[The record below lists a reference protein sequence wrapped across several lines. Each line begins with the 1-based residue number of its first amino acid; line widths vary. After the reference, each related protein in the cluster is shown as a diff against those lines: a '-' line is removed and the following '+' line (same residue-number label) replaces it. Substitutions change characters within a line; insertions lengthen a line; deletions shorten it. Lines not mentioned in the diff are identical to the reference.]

1 MPLRLG
7 TDLCDPNRIEK
18 VLRRY
23 GKKFV
28 NKILT
33 AEEQEYLEFGFNQRS
48 FKPSLSHRLAA
59 RYAAKEAVAKALGT
73 GIGKE
78 VAFHDILIL
87 KKEGCGAPYIKLENN
102 AVNVA
107 EKLGINKW
115 EISISHEKAMSVAI
129 VIGYQD

>member
-1 MPLRLG
+1 MRLG
-7 TDLCDPNRIEK
+7 TDLCDPSRIEK

-28 NKILT
+28 TRILT
-33 AEEQEYLEFGFNQRS
+33 AEEQELLEFGFNQRS
-48 FKPSLSHRLAA
+48 FKPSLSHRIAA

-73 GIGKE
+73 G
-78 VAFHDILIL
+78 
-87 KKEGCGAPYIKLENN
+87 APYIKLTGN

-107 EKLGINKW
+107 EKLNINKW

-129 VIGYQD
+129 VIAYNED

>member
-7 TDLCDPNRIEK
+7 TDLCDPSRIEK

-23 GKKFV
+23 GKKFL

-33 AEEQEYLEFGFNQRS
+33 TEEQEYLDFGFNQRS
-48 FKPSLSHRLAA
+48 FKPTLSHRLAA

-73 GIGKE
+73 GIGKD

-87 KKEGCGAPYIKLENN
+87 KKENCGAPYIKLDNK
-102 AVNVA
+102 AVDIA
-107 EKLGINKW
+107 EELGINKW

-129 VIGYQD
+129 VIGYKE

>member
-1 MPLRLG
+1 MRLG
-7 TDLCDPNRIEK
+7 TDLCDPSRIEK

-28 NKILT
+28 TRILT
-33 AEEQEYLEFGFNQRS
+33 AEEQELLEFGFNQRS
-48 FKPSLSHRLAA
+48 FKPSLSHRIAA

-87 KKEGCGAPYIKLENN
+87 KKENCGAPYIKLTGN

-107 EKLGINKW
+107 EKLNINKW

-129 VIGYQD
+129 VIAYNED